1 MITYEVN
8 RAELKY
14 IEDKLGK
21 MKSKAPTVLSR
32 ALNKTATTARQKLAN
47 QTKKVY
53 TYNKSVRGQ
62 LEIRR
67 ASSGNLMAKID
78 STGKPHNATSFS
90 HSASK
95 KNGVKMAELR
105 NGKKELYGSKGIRA
119 WKSTKHG
126 GERGCILQREGKE
139 RYPIEFKSGTST
151 PKMIENEKVYGKTD
165 PEIRETLKK
174 NIDNQIKFLLG

>member
-32 ALNKTATTARQKLAN
+32 ALNKTATTARQKLAT

-53 TYNKSVRGQ
+53 TYNKSVRSQ

-67 ASSGNLMAKID
+67 ASSGNLTAKID
-78 STGKPHNATSFS
+78 SMGKPHNLTSFS

-95 KNGVKMAELR
+95 SGVKVAQLR
-105 NGKKELYGSKGIRA
+105 SGGKKELIGTRGIKA
-119 WKSTKHG
+119 WKNTKKG
-126 GERGCILQREGKE
+126 GARGSILQREGRG